1 MPTLCC
7 HLRQDKGGVV
17 EKEDPFMKLLEA
29 NRNRLT
35 GKDMCLGK
43 IAIFSGSENH
53 WFGVFLFHMVP
64 QDGVGKGHCLQNQ
77 LLIIMTYLLSVV
89 TLQSLARS
97 GRSDVTA
104 SRWMPPKKNIFYL
117 KAGKLTRPLV
127 LF

>member
-1 MPTLCC
+1 M
-7 HLRQDKGGVV
+7 V

-43 IAIFSGSENH
+43 IAIFRVRKITGLAC
-53 WFGVFLFHMVP
+53 FFHGVP

-97 GRSDVTA
+97 GRSDVGQA
-104 SRWMPPKKNIFYL
+104 VGCHPKKTSCISKQASL
-117 KAGKLTRPLV
+117 RAL
-127 LF
+127 